1 MSAKYISSQEIEKL
15 YLDGDIIKNEGE
27 LVFEKMP
34 RDCVNKNLF
43 WHKIYSTRL
52 TGLVILSF
60 IS

>member
-1 MSAKYISSQEIEKL
+1 METIEYI
-15 YLDGDIIKNEGE
+15 LDKIKNEGE